1 MARRAAP
8 ARTPSTP
15 ATDDAP
21 WLDTDE
27 QQVYLAL
34 ASVLVHL
41 PKSLDAQLSRNAGVS
56 HYEYLVMAALSMAP
70 GRTLRMSQI
79 AEFTDSTLSRLSNV
93 ATRLEKRGW
102 ISRSPDPDN
111 GRYTLATLTDAG
123 TATVVASA
131 PGHVREVRRIVFDPL
146 TAIQQRQLLEI
157 CRRILGA
164 IDPDGRPE
172 DRVEAITRER
182 S

>member
-1 MARRAAP
+1 MARREAV
-8 ARTPSTP
+8 PSP
-15 ATDDAP
+15 VPDEAP
-21 WLDTDE
+21 WLDAEE
-27 QQVYLAL
+27 QRVYMAL
-34 ASVLVHL
+34 ASVLVQL
-41 PKSLDAQLSRNAGVS
+41 PNSLDAQLSRSSGVS
-56 HYEYLVMAALSMAP
+56 HYEYLVLAALSMAP

-102 ISRSPDPDN
+102 LTRSPDPDN

-123 TATVVASA
+123 MATVVAAA

-146 TAIQQRQLLEI
+146 TATQQRQLLEI

-164 IDPDGRPE
+164 IDPGGRPE
-172 DRVEAITRER
+172 DRIEAITAER

>member
-1 MARRAAP
+1 MARRAAVPSP
-8 ARTPSTP
+8 AP
-15 ATDDAP
+15 DDAP
-21 WLDTDE
+21 WLDAEE
-27 QQVYLAL
+27 QRVYMAV
-34 ASVLVHL
+34 ASVLVQL
-41 PKSLDAQLSRNAGVS
+41 PNSLDAQLSRSSGVS
-56 HYEYLVMAALSMAP
+56 HYEYLVLAALSMAP

-102 ISRSPDPDN
+102 LTRSPDPDN

-123 TATVVASA
+123 MATVVAAA

-146 TAIQQRQLLEI
+146 TATQQRQLLEI

-164 IDPDGRPE
+164 IDPGGRPE
-172 DRVEAITRER
+172 DRIEAITAER

>member
-1 MARRAAP
+1 MARRAAVPSP
-8 ARTPSTP
+8 AP
-15 ATDDAP
+15 DDAP
-21 WLDTDE
+21 WLDAEE
-27 QQVYLAL
+27 QRVYMAV
-34 ASVLVHL
+34 ASVLVQL
-41 PKSLDAQLSRNAGVS
+41 PNSLDAQLSRSSGVS
-56 HYEYLVMAALSMAP
+56 HYEYLVLAALSMAP

-102 ISRSPDPDN
+102 LTRSPDPDN

-123 TATVVASA
+123 TATVVAAA

-146 TAIQQRQLLEI
+146 TATQQRQLLEI

-164 IDPDGRPE
+164 VDPGGRPE
-172 DRVEAITRER
+172 DRIEAITAER

>member
-1 MARRAAP
+1 MARRAAVPSP
-8 ARTPSTP
+8 AP
-15 ATDDAP
+15 DDAP
-21 WLDTDE
+21 WLDAEE
-27 QQVYLAL
+27 QRVYMAV
-34 ASVLVHL
+34 ASVLVQL
-41 PKSLDAQLSRNAGVS
+41 PNSLDAQLSRSSGVS
-56 HYEYLVMAALSMAP
+56 HYEYLVLAALSMAP

-102 ISRSPDPDN
+102 LTRSPDPDN

-123 TATVVASA
+123 MATVVAAA
-131 PGHVREVRRIVFDPL
+131 PGHVREVRRIAFAPL
-146 TAIQQRQLLEI
+146 TATQQRQLLEI

-164 IDPDGRPE
+164 IDPGGRPE
-172 DRVEAITRER
+172 DRIEAITAER

>member
-1 MARRAAP
+1 MARRAAVPSP
-8 ARTPSTP
+8 AP
-15 ATDDAP
+15 DDAP
-21 WLDTDE
+21 WLDAEE
-27 QQVYLAL
+27 QRVYMAV
-34 ASVLVHL
+34 ASVLVQL
-41 PKSLDAQLSRNAGVS
+41 PNSLDAQLSRNSGVS
-56 HYEYLVMAALSMAP
+56 HYEYLVLAALSMAP

-102 ISRSPDPDN
+102 LTRSPDPDN

-123 TATVVASA
+123 TATVVAAA

-146 TAIQQRQLLEI
+146 TATQQRQLLEI

-164 IDPDGRPE
+164 VDPGGRPE
-172 DRVEAITRER
+172 DRIEAITAER

>member
-1 MARRAAP
+1 MARRAAASAP
-8 ARTPSTP
+8 AP
-15 ATDDAP
+15 DDAP
-21 WLDTDE
+21 WLDGEE
-27 QQVYLAL
+27 QRVYMAL
-34 ASVLVHL
+34 ASVLVQL
-41 PKSLDAQLSRNAGVS
+41 PNSLDAQLSRNAGVS
-56 HYEYLVMAALSMAP
+56 HYEYLVLAALSMAP

-102 ISRSPDPDN
+102 LTRSPDPDN
-111 GRYTLATLTDAG
+111 GRYTLATLTDDGMAK
-123 TATVVASA
+123 VVASA

-146 TAIQQRQLLEI
+146 TATQQRQLLEI

-164 IDPDGRPE
+164 VDPGGRPE
-172 DRVEAITRER
+172 DRVEAITAER